1 MHHKFNTEKNILI
14 YLKNKTKKSKLSLM
28 LGFQSLISP
37 VLRAKEIQISKPYIC
52 VYVWFKDDKH
62 ISACLTEYE
71 VCDFLA

>member
-1 MHHKFNTEKNILI
+1 
-14 YLKNKTKKSKLSLM
+14 M

-37 VLRAKEIQISKPYIC
+37 VLREKEIQISKPYIC

-71 VCDFLA
+71 DCDLFA